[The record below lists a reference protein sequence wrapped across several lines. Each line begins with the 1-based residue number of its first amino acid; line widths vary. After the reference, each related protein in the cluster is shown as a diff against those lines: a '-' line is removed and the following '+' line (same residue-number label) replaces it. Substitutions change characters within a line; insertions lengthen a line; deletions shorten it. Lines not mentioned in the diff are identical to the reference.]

1 MRISLRVC
9 LIVIGKEER
18 KEKMKQLREWMAGGG
33 GGGGGGGGETDGI
46 WEESGSGLNL
56 QLGKGNWYSLDQ
68 VPTSSHLVKTGADT

>member
-33 GGGGGGGGETDGI
+33 GGGGETDGI

-56 QLGKGNWYSLDQ
+56 EKVIGI
-68 VPTSSHLVKTGADT
+68 P